1 VSDTKPFDQ
10 SHYDADDSAKHLV
23 IDWLRRRDYDAWVN
37 DDQYG
42 VDVIALRGDQQYGIE
57 VEVKHAWSGARFP
70 FTTLHYAARK
80 LRFVDAAA
88 PVHFFTINEQR
99 THALVVAGHHLLDSP
114 IVVKQT
120 IYTEHERFVSVPI
133 ACARLRSLDN

>member
-1 VSDTKPFDQ
+1 MSDTKRFDK

-42 VDVIALRGDQQYGIE
+42 VDVIAMRGTQRHHIE
-57 VEVKHAWSGARFP
+57 VEVKHAWWGADFP
-70 FTTLHYAARK
+70 FSTLHYAARK
-80 LRFVDAAA
+80 LRFVESHV
-88 PVHFFTINEQR
+88 PTHFFTINEQR
-99 THALVVAGHHLLDSP
+99 THALVVAGHHLLNSP

-120 IYTEHERFVSVPI
+120 IYTEQERFVSVPI